1 MREKDEGPCSM
12 GVDTGRELYVVVL
25 RSDHGSDKHH
35 LVHLAV
41 CHTFDELDGF
51 IERFHVDR
59 CVVDG
64 LPETHAT
71 REFAGRH
78 PGVVFMSFFNDNQR
92 GAAKWDLSARSVL
105 INRTEALDASRL
117 AIRDEKV
124 VLPRQDKTVEE
135 FAVHMAA
142 DAKVLDEDDETG
154 IKRYRYIHTGDDHF
168 SFAFTYAWMAAMDWS
183 GHRGLLEWM
192 RQKVK
197 ETQGEN

>member
-1 MREKDEGPCSM
+1 M

-71 REFAGRH
+71 REYASRH
-78 PGVVFMSFFNDNQR
+78 PRVIFMCFFNEHQR
-92 GAAKWDLSARSVL
+92 GAMKWEHTERTVKV
-105 INRTEALDASRL
+105 NRTEALDASRM
-117 AIRDEKV
+117 AIRDKKV
-124 VLPRQDKTVEE
+124 ILPRQDKTVEM
-135 FAVHMAA
+135 FAVHLAA
-142 DAKVLDEDDETG
+142 DTKVLDENEETG
-154 IKRYRYIHTGDDHF
+154 VKRFRYIPIGPNHY
-168 SFAFTYAWMAAMDWS
+168 SLAFTYALMAATGSS
-183 GHRGLLEWM
+183 GHRGLMEYY
-192 RQKVK
+192 RQMAKK
-197 ETQGEN
+197 AQGES